1 MDFETTR
8 KLYIKRN
15 NCTDLSEDDTRL
27 IQAIYNLH
35 KNYSKELENRKSTI
49 LINHEEA
56 FVAPII
62 KKDTKQKQV
71 QEIQQH
77 ICQATKM
84 DGNKCTAKAK
94 PGCVFCGRHLPKLK

>member
-1 MDFETTR
+1 MDMETTR
-8 KLYIKRN
+8 KLYMERN
-15 NCTDLSEDDTRL
+15 NCNHLTEDDTRL
-27 IQAIYNLH
+27 IHAIHNLH
-35 KNYSKELENRKSTI
+35 KNYSKELENRKSII
-49 LINHEEA
+49 LINHDET

-62 KKDTKQKQV
+62 KKETKTIQKQV
-71 QEIQQH
+71 QQD

>member
-1 MDFETTR
+1 MDLETTR
-8 KLYIKRN
+8 KLYIERN
-15 NCTDLSEDDTRL
+15 NCKNLTQDDTRL

-35 KNYSKELENRKSTI
+35 KNYAKELENRKSII
-49 LINHEEA
+49 LIHHEEA

-62 KKDTKQKQV
+62 KKETKEKQ
-71 QEIQQH
+71 IHQQ